1 MADRKQLMNNP
12 GAFTVAEIAEAVR
25 AGIVSVYELSKS
37 GKLTPLMRRRIEN
50 ELRNPAAAQQPA
62 PVPEYTPTP
71 AEPVAAP
78 MPEQPAYQQP
88 TTPAQPIMPPQPV
101 QPVAPPQPVQPVVQP
116 MQPAYQPPTI
126 APSQPV
132 APAYEEPTPPQ
143 PVQPIAPPQPVVPTP
158 PPLPVATEPQ
168 QQPTYPP
175 QPPVVSSQSYP
186 VQPPFP
192 EPVPQPQAPRK
203 LPRLL
208 SFQGRETRTNYFLI
222 SLCAGIFC
230 FMLMFAIIAILDT
243 YRVSGKEIAVA
254 IVCVLITFFLYW
266 IVWAAA
272 VRRCHDMGKSGWFVL
287 LSFIPVA
294 NIVVGLMLLFCGG
307 DPGENEYGPN
317 PR

>member
-12 GAFTVAEIAEAVR
+12 GAFSVAEIAEAVR
-25 AGIVSVYELSKS
+25 AGVVSVYELSKS
-37 GKLTPLMRRRIEN
+37 GKLTPMMRRRIEN
-50 ELRNPAAAQQPA
+50 ELRNPAAAQPAPA
-62 PVPEYTPTP
+62 PVPDFTP
-71 AEPVAAP
+71 APAGPVVAP

-88 TTPAQPIMPPQPV
+88 SAPAQPVMPPQPVQPVQAVVQPVQPTYQPSTIAPSQPVVPAYEEPQPV
-101 QPVAPPQPVQPVVQP
+101 QPVAPP
-116 MQPAYQPPTI
+116 
-126 APSQPV
+126 
-132 APAYEEPTPPQ
+132 
-143 PVQPIAPPQPVVPTP
+143 
-158 PPLPVATEPQ
+158 PLPVAQEPQ
-168 QQPTYPP
+168 PQQPTYPQ
-175 QPPVVSSQSYP
+175 QPVAPSPTYP

-192 EPVPQPQAPRK
+192 EPQPPVPRK

-222 SLCAGIFC
+222 SLCVGIFC
-230 FMLMFAIIAILDT
+230 FMLMVILTAILDT
-243 YRVSGKEIAVA
+243 YRVSGGEIAGAIACVVA
-254 IVCVLITFFLYW
+254 VFFLYW

-272 VRRCHDMGKSGWFVL
+272 VRRCHDMGRAGWFVL